1 MRSNTILSQTAS
13 GTGDITGNSIQS
25 YPDHYELTKGVN
37 VSTSGVATFELT
49 TANVTATLQGSIS
62 GESDEFVDIKAVS
75 RSGSNV
81 LEGHTVAIFPFMRV
95 KCTGVADTAVIKVM
109 IAYP

>member
-1 MRSNTILSQTAS
+1 MRSSTLLNQTAS
-13 GTGDITGNSIQS
+13 GTGDITGSS
-25 YPDHYELTKGVN
+25 SETYAYLAKGTN
-37 VSTSGVATFELT
+37 ASTSGVATFELT

-81 LEGHTVAIFPFMRV
+81 LEGHTIAIFPFMRV
-95 KCTGVADTAVIKVM
+95 KCTSVSDTAVIKVM

>member
-1 MRSNTILSQTAS
+1 MRSSTLLNQAAS
-13 GTGDITGNSIQS
+13 GTGDITGSSIETYS
-25 YPDHYELTKGVN
+25 YVAKGTN
-37 VSTSGVATFELT
+37 ASTSGVATFKLS

-62 GESDEFVDIKAVS
+62 GDSAEFVDIKAVS
-75 RSGSNV
+75 RSGSDV

-95 KCTGVADTAVIKVM
+95 KCTSVSDTAAIKVM

>member
-1 MRSNTILSQTAS
+1 MRSNTLLDQTAS
-13 GTGDITGNSIQS
+13 GTGNITGSATETYAYIA
-25 YPDHYELTKGVN
+25 KGTN
-37 VSTSGVATFELT
+37 ASTSGVATFELT
-49 TANVTATLQGSIS
+49 TANVTATLEGSIS
-62 GESDEFVDIKAVS
+62 GESDEFVTIKSVT

-95 KCTGVADTAVIKVM
+95 KCTAVSDTAVIKVM

>member
-1 MRSNTILSQTAS
+1 MRSSTLLNQTAS
-13 GTGDITGNSIQS
+13 GTGDITGSLS
-25 YPDHYELTKGVN
+25 ETYAYLAKGTN
-37 VSTSGVATFELT
+37 ASTSGVATFELT

-75 RSGSNV
+75 RSGSDV

-95 KCTGVADTAVIKVM
+95 KCTSVSDTAAIKVM

>member
-1 MRSNTILSQTAS
+1 MRSSTLLNQTAS
-13 GTGDITGNSIQS
+13 GTGDITGSS
-25 YPDHYELTKGVN
+25 SATYAYLAKGTSA
-37 VSTSGVATFELT
+37 STSGVATFELT

-95 KCTGVADTAVIKVM
+95 KCTSVADTAVIKVM

>member
-1 MRSNTILSQTAS
+1 MRSSTLLNQTAS
-13 GTGDITGNSIQS
+13 GTGDITGSSIES
-25 YPDHYELTKGVN
+25 YSYVAKGTN
-37 VSTSGVATFELT
+37 ASTSGVATFELT

-109 IAYP
+109 IAYA